1 MLTDFKK
8 GGGGFR
14 RRVIKYYFYFYVT
27 FCVCG
32 ILPDMFA
39 RKGGAFSPHRMKRIG
54 RGTLLG
60 ILIGIVSGLGGI
72 VFNYMIK
79 AGTQFFTG
87 DLISYLLPG
96 RNPSFSIL
104 GFTIDRWMM
113 LWIPAFGG
121 LLSGLLVF
129 LFAPEAEGHGTDAM
143 IESFHRKKGIV
154 RKQVPIIKTI
164 ASAITIG
171 SGGSAGKEG
180 PIAQIGSGFGSIFAS
195 LLKLS
200 DTERRIML
208 LAGAAGGIGA
218 IFKAP
223 LGAALFAAEVL
234 YSKAD
239 FEFEAIIPCILSS
252 IVGFMVFTLHDGT
265 GTIFQIPVFTL
276 ATPIQ
281 LPFYGFLG
289 LLCAFVGYL
298 YVKVFYG
305 MRNRFFRPLAIPK
318 WLKPAL
324 GGLLLG
330 VIAFF
335 LPEVLGGG
343 YKWIQSAIDGQLAI
357 GLMAVLVL
365 GKIISTSFT
374 ISSGGSG
381 GVFAPSLFIGSML
394 GGFYGSSCG
403 RIFPHIV
410 TEPTAFVLVGMG
422 GFFAGVAKT
431 PIAALIMVAE
441 MTGGY
446 SLILPMMIVSSL
458 AYLLLGK
465 TSLYEKQVPTRVDSP
480 AHIGDFAV
488 DIMDHLLIKDAV
500 TPGKKVE
507 TISEGMRFEDIL
519 RFVVGSNQQ
528 DFPVI
533 DSQGNLTGILSITD
547 LREAMASKDIHGL
560 LVAKDIAI
568 EKVLKVTMDDSLNT
582 ALKLMAAAD
591 LRELPVVS
599 KEDPT
604 RVVSI
609 VSRKEIIRT
618 YHDEIERM
626 KRPDISTA

>member
-1 MLTDFKK
+1 M
-8 GGGGFR
+8 R
-14 RRVIKYYFYFYVT
+14 
-27 FCVCG
+27 
-32 ILPDMFA
+32 
-39 RKGGAFSPHRMKRIG
+39 RMKAKIPEPFALKRIKRIW

-60 ILIGIVSGLGGI
+60 IIIGIVSGLGGI

-79 AGTQFFTG
+79 VGTQFFTG
-87 DLISYLLPG
+87 NLISYLSPG
-96 RNPSFSIL
+96 HAPNFSLL
-104 GFTIDRWMM
+104 GFTMDRWMM
-113 LWIPAFGG
+113 LWIPAVGG
-121 LLSGLLVF
+121 LLSGFLVF
-129 LFAPEAEGHGTDAM
+129 RFAPEAEGHGTDAM
-143 IESFHRKKGIV
+143 IDSFHRKKGIV

-180 PIAQIGSGFGSIFAS
+180 PIAQIGSGFGSILAS
-195 LLKLS
+195 LFKLS

-265 GTIFQIPVFTL
+265 GTIFQIPAFTL
-276 ATPIQ
+276 ATLAQ
-281 LPFYGFLG
+281 LPFYGVLG
-289 LLCAFVGYL
+289 LLCALVGYL

-305 MRNRFFRPLAIPK
+305 MRNRFFRPLTIPR

-324 GGLLLG
+324 GGLMLG

-357 GLMAVLVL
+357 GLMAALVL
-365 GKIISTSFT
+365 GKIFSTSFT

-394 GGFYGSSCG
+394 GGFYGNSCG

-480 AHIGDFAV
+480 AHVGEYSV
-488 DIMDHLLIKDAV
+488 DIMDHLLVKDAV
-500 TPGKKVE
+500 VTTRVVE
-507 TISEGMRFEDIL
+507 TIPEDMGFESVLQCMI
-519 RFVVGSNQQ
+519 GSNQQ
-528 DFPVI
+528 DFPVVDI
-533 DSQGNLTGILSITD
+533 ERNLVGIISMTD
-547 LREAMASKDIHGL
+547 LRTAMADASLHSL
-560 LVAKDIAI
+560 LVAGDIA
-568 EKVLKVTMDDSLNT
+568 VTGVTAVTMDDSLNT
-582 ALKLMAAAD
+582 ALKAMAVVNV
-591 LRELPVVS
+591 RELPVVS
-599 KEDPT
+599 KENP
-604 RVVSI
+604 RKIISM
-609 VSRKEIIRT
+609 VSRKDITRA
-618 YHDEIERM
+618 YHEEMERN
-626 KRPDISTA
+626 KTHKI

>member
-1 MLTDFKK
+1 MTAK
-8 GGGGFR
+8 
-14 RRVIKYYFYFYVT
+14 I
-27 FCVCG
+27 
-32 ILPDMFA
+32 PEPFA
-39 RKGGAFSPHRMKRIG
+39 LKRMKRIW
-54 RGTLLG
+54 RGTLMG

-72 VFNYMIK
+72 LFNSMIK
-79 AGTQFFTG
+79 VGSEFFTG
-87 DLISYLLPG
+87 SLISYLSPG
-96 RNPSFSIL
+96 HDPGYSFL
-104 GFTIDRWMM
+104 GFTMDRWMM
-113 LWIPAFGG
+113 LWIPALGG
-121 LLSGLLVF
+121 LISGFLVF
-129 LFAPEAEGHGTDAM
+129 QFAPEAEGHGTDAM
-143 IESFHRKKGIV
+143 IDSFHRKKGVV

-180 PIAQIGSGFGSIFAS
+180 PIAQIGSGFGSMLAS
-195 LLKLS
+195 FLKLS
-200 DTERRIML
+200 DKERRIML

-234 YSKAD
+234 YSTAD

-252 IVGFMVFTLHDGT
+252 IIGFMVFTLHDGT
-265 GTIFQIPVFTL
+265 GTIFKIPSFTL

-281 LPFYGFLG
+281 LPFYGVLG
-289 LLCAFVGYL
+289 LLCALIGYF

-305 MRNRFFRPLAIPK
+305 MRDRFFRPLAVPK
-318 WLKPAL
+318 RLKPAL

-330 VIAFF
+330 MIAFF

-343 YKWIQSAIDGQLAI
+343 YQWIQSAIDGQLAI
-357 GLMAVLVL
+357 GLMAALVL

-394 GGFYGSSCG
+394 GGFYGNTCG
-403 RIFPHIV
+403 RFFPHVI
-410 TEPTAFVLVGMG
+410 TEPSAFVLVGMG

-465 TSLYEKQVPTRVDSP
+465 TSLYEKQVATRVDSP
-480 AHIGDFAV
+480 AHIGDFAI
-488 DIMDHLLIKDAV
+488 DIMDHLTIKDAID
-500 TPGKKVE
+500 PGKKFE
-507 TISEGMRFEDIL
+507 TILEGMRFDDIL
-519 RFVVGSNQQ
+519 RFVLGSNQQ
-528 DFPVI
+528 DFPVV
-533 DSQGNLTGILSITD
+533 DSNGNLTGILSITD
-547 LREAMASKDIHGL
+547 LREAMGRKDLHGM

-568 EKVLKVTMDDSLNT
+568 ETVVTVTLDDSLNT

-591 LRELPVVS
+591 LRELPVVQKDNPKKVITS
-599 KEDPT
+599 
-604 RVVSI
+604 
-609 VSRKEIIRT
+609 VSRKDIVRT
-618 YHDEIERM
+618 YHDEVERT
-626 KRPDISTA
+626 KKQPFSSA

>member
-1 MLTDFKK
+1 MTAKIPEPFTLK
-8 GGGGFR
+8 
-14 RRVIKYYFYFYVT
+14 
-27 FCVCG
+27 
-32 ILPDMFA
+32 
-39 RKGGAFSPHRMKRIG
+39 RMKRIW

-72 VFNYMIK
+72 VFNYIIR
-79 AGTQFFTG
+79 AGTQFFTE
-87 DLISYLLPG
+87 DLISYLSPSH
-96 RNPSFSIL
+96 NPTFNLL
-104 GFTIDRWMM
+104 GFPMDRWMM

-121 LLSGLLVF
+121 LLSGFLVF
-129 LFAPEAEGHGTDAM
+129 RFAPEAEGHGTDAM
-143 IESFHRKKGIV
+143 IDSFHRKKGIV
-154 RKQVPIIKTI
+154 RKQVPVIKTI

-180 PIAQIGSGFGSIFAS
+180 PIAQIGSGFGSILAS

-200 DTERRIML
+200 DSERRIML

-265 GTIFQIPVFTL
+265 GTIFRIPVFTL
-276 ATPIQ
+276 ASPIQ
-281 LPFYGFLG
+281 LPFYGVLG
-289 LLCAFVGYL
+289 LLCALVGYL
-298 YVKVFYG
+298 YVKFFYG

-324 GGLLLG
+324 GGLMLG
-330 VIAFF
+330 IIAFF

-343 YKWIQSAIDGQLAI
+343 YRWIQSAIDGQLAL
-357 GLMAVLVL
+357 GLMATLVL
-365 GKIISTSFT
+365 GKIVSTSFT

-410 TEPTAFVLVGMG
+410 TEPAAFVLVGMG

-446 SLILPMMIVSSL
+446 SLILPMMVVSSL

-465 TSLYEKQVPTRVDSP
+465 VSLYEKQVPTRVDSP
-480 AHIGDFAV
+480 AHVGDYSV
-488 DIMDHLLIKDAV
+488 DIMDHLLVKDAV
-500 TPGKKVE
+500 VTDKKVE
-507 TISEGMRFEDIL
+507 TVPEDMDFENIL
-519 RFVVGSNQQ
+519 QRMIGSNQQ
-528 DFPVI
+528 DFPVV
-533 DSQGNLTGILSITD
+533 DKKDNLVGIISMTD
-547 LREAMASKDIHGL
+547 LRTAMADASLHQL
-560 LVAKDIAI
+560 LVAKDIA
-568 EKVLKVTMDDSLNT
+568 VTGVMSVTMDNTLNT
-582 ALKLMAAAD
+582 ALKLMAIVNV
-591 LRELPVVS
+591 RELPVVS
-599 KEDPT
+599 KENP
-604 RVVSI
+604 RSI
-609 VSRKEIIRT
+609 ISMVSRKDITRA
-618 YHDEIERM
+618 YHQEMEQNKPRKIGEV
-626 KRPDISTA
+626 KN